1 MVWVR
6 ILGALGLALAAGG
19 AHASS
24 FVVPGAPSSTPSV
37 VKLGAPEPV
46 KVAGSS
52 STPSIV
58 ALGEPVP
65 DVTYEKVAAI
75 PSQPKPKHD
84 FMQSPMIIRGGIVG
98 DAFAKPAPSA
108 APAATT
114 AAAPGAATKSDKKM
128 TATNSPPEPAT
139 PQPTPIPEID
149 QAK

>member
-6 ILGALGLALAAGG
+6 ILGALGLTLAAGG

-24 FVVPGAPSSTPSV
+24 FVVLGGPSSTPSV

-58 ALGEPVP
+58 ALGEAVP

-84 FMQSPMIIRGGIVG
+84 LMQSPMIIRGGIVG
-98 DAFAKPAPSA
+98 DAFAKPAP
-108 APAATT
+108 
-114 AAAPGAATKSDKKM
+114 
-128 TATNSPPEPAT
+128 
-139 PQPTPIPEID
+139 
-149 QAK
+149 

>member
-6 ILGALGLALAAGG
+6 ILGALGLTLAAGG

-24 FVVPGAPSSTPSV
+24 FVVLGAPSSTPSV

-58 ALGEPVP
+58 ALGEAVP

-114 AAAPGAATKSDKKM
+114 AAAPGAATRSDKKI

-139 PQPTPIPEID
+139 PQPTPIPEIE
-149 QAK
+149 